1 MKQVIFGIVGGSF
14 VLLTMVLVM
23 TVDGR
28 SIRENE
34 LDEALETAVWKVM
47 DNLVATG
54 HYSVADEEEFVA
66 DFCQALLEEIQ
77 VSDGVAKDDSFR
89 IQVDVTGVDVQQG
102 LLSVSVEES
111 YTSPNG
117 KVCHCQCDA
126 TAILEREV
134 MPEEVTLAYMVEDRL
149 YQQYGVLSGNEFLIP
164 STSPK
169 ETGKTFCYW
178 MDTDTGQAA
187 VFPEKAEED
196 KEYVAVFETN
206 QP

>member
-1 MKQVIFGIVGGSF
+1 MKQVIFGIVCGSF

-34 LDEALETAVWKVM
+34 LDEALETAVCAGGKRKSGV
-47 DNLVATG
+47 LAG
-54 HYSVADEEEFVA
+54 GADEEEFVA

-187 VFPEKAEED
+187 VYPEKAEED